1 VGRQAVQSSYEE
13 TIVGGGQYR
22 LEMDMDRIV
31 ADDDTIVTEGI
42 MRSVYYR
49 ADASRRGLPADDPT
63 GFYLLTLRTLI
74 VWPFDA
80 EGFTGEETYS
90 AFVTPDSFK
99 KIEESQ
105 VPQKLRDFIAAR

>member
-1 VGRQAVQSSYEE
+1 
-13 TIVGGGQYR
+13 VGGGQYC

-31 ADDDTIVTEGI
+31 VDDDTIVTEGI

-80 EGFTGEETYS
+80 EGFITGEETYS
-90 AFVTPDSFK
+90 AFVTPDFFK
-99 KIEESQ
+99 KIQESQ
-105 VPQKLRDFIAAR
+105 VPQKFRDFIAAR